1 MNNRDTILV
10 EIRPEL
16 ARDAEKASAL
26 ELFQS
31 RTLRPILT
39 LQNQVMLTLLSYY
52 LKKYCPRFSQF
63 DRSKQISYVGD
74 MLKRDSRPKNMIV
87 GMVAGHFTEEEF
99 AFFVE
104 KEPEVIRCLIDLC
117 ILALQDQIDRLCSD
131 APSA

>member
-1 MNNRDTILV
+1 MTTRDASLV
-10 EIRPEL
+10 EIRPAL
-16 ARDAEKASAL
+16 AIDTEAANAL
-26 ELFQS
+26 ELFQR
-31 RTLRPILT
+31 RTLQPILT

-63 DRSKQISYVGD
+63 DRSRKLTYVGD
-74 MLKRDSRPKNMIV
+74 MLQRDSRPKNMIV

-104 KEPEVIRCLIDLC
+104 QELEIRRRLIDLC
-117 ILALQDQIDRLCSD
+117 IAVLQDQIDKLCSD

>member
-1 MNNRDTILV
+1 MTTRDANLV
-10 EIRPEL
+10 EIRPAL
-16 ARDAEKASAL
+16 AL
-26 ELFQS
+26 ETEAANALDLFESQ
-31 RTLRPILT
+31 TLRPILS

-63 DRSKQISYVGD
+63 DHARRIAYVSD
-74 MLKRDSRPKNMIV
+74 MLHRDSRPKNMIV

-104 KEPEVIRCLIDLC
+104 QEPEVRRCLIDLC
-117 ILALQDQIDRLCSD
+117 IVSLQDQVDQLCSD

>member
-1 MNNRDTILV
+1 M

-16 ARDAEKASAL
+16 AIDTEAASAL

-31 RTLRPILT
+31 RTIRPILT
-39 LQNQVMLTLLSYY
+39 LQNPVMLTLLSYY

-104 KEPEVIRCLIDLC
+104 KEPEVRRCLIDLC
-117 ILALQDQIDRLCSD
+117 ILVVQEQIDRLCSD

>member
-1 MNNRDTILV
+1 MTIRDVNLV
-10 EIRPEL
+10 EIRPAL
-16 ARDAEKASAL
+16 AIDTEADNAL

-31 RTLRPILT
+31 RTLQPILT
-39 LQNQVMLTLLSYY
+39 LQNQVLVTLLSYY

-63 DRSKQISYVGD
+63 DRSKQLTYVGD
-74 MLKRDSRPKNMIV
+74 MLQRDSRPKNMIV

-104 KEPEVIRCLIDLC
+104 KEPEIRRCLIDLC
-117 ILALQDQIDRLCSD
+117 ILALQDQIDHLCSD